1 MHDERTV
8 ILAVSV
14 KLPKHQLRMRTT
26 NPSDCVSGLVQPRI
40 VAAGRNGLRDTVLS
54 SREAQ
59 PKAQSG
65 ATTSEWGGMVQ
76 NAAYGVFSN
85 SVDQY
90 SSTNQVE
97 RILDCS
103 VSSIKTTLKQGHDIA
118 FQF

>member
-1 MHDERTV
+1 MHEHDERTV

-26 NPSDCVSGLVQPRI
+26 NPSDCVSGGLVQPRI

-65 ATTSEWGGMVQ
+65 ATTSEWGGH
-76 NAAYGVFSN
+76 GPK
-85 SVDQY
+85 
-90 SSTNQVE
+90 
-97 RILDCS
+97 RRLW
-103 VSSIKTTLKQGHDIA
+103 SI
-118 FQF
+118 FQFSRPIQ